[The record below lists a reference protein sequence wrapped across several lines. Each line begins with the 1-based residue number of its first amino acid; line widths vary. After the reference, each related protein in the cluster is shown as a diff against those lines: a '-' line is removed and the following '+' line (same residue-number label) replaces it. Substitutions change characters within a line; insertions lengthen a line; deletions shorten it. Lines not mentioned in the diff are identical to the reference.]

1 MERYV
6 DGQGAMGDYLLES
19 FKDYRFDHF
28 GWSKVLWDMAAIAW
42 LINDVWLPS
51 ELVHNPVVTD
61 NHTYR
66 FDNNRHCPPYIR
78 RKIFFL

>member
-1 MERYV
+1 MSLY
-6 DGQGAMGDYLLES
+6 DGCYGSEVVPWTLDNRNYC
-19 FKDYRFDHF
+19 FDHF
-28 GWSKVLWDMAAIAW
+28 GWSNVLLDMTAIAW
-42 LINDVWLPS
+42 LINDAWLPS